1 MADSLAPEVVGSADI
16 GVDLAVSL
24 VLGFAFPLDD
34 VFAGEGVWKDLT
46 ACSDLAADTVDSDVL
61 FVFGVDFMLAEV
73 AVAAGKGMVEGL
85 ACSP

>member
-1 MADSLAPEVVGSADI
+1 MWN
-16 GVDLAVSL
+16 DLA
-24 VLGFAFPLDD
+24 
-34 VFAGEGVWKDLT
+34 